1 MTSQK
6 FNLILTSKLKVMK
19 PSDLKVVVNNTKKD
33 DQDKQDHYFVG
44 GVMQEQIDNCSSRP
58 RRQLYGP
65 FVLERQ
71 LNVLVGQTAAGKS
84 VLMVQVLRG
93 IASEDY
99 DGGFPCEAS
108 PLKCCY
114 IDCENDTDDWR
125 DRMNGERL
133 PSNILRK
140 TLDPSI
146 MFEDLALVITREI
159 KRIHREEGVQVFGI
173 DNLKWLLSPSKH
185 ELEETWKLLKA
196 LNMLRSQLGITI
208 ILATHSNKDKVNSE
222 WTIKDISGGSDI
234 NRFSQSIWAV
244 GNVEGQSRQRYLK
257 QLKQRSSS
265 VEFDNSNV
273 AVAELIKH
281 DGKALQFVFMPD
293 LNTQERNL
301 VRQMSNEPSKSEQ
314 IHELLAEKPKMTV
327 AEIAKKCKCSETLV
341 RKVKNAA

>member
-1 MTSQK
+1 MLFASIWITAFS
-6 FNLILTSKLKVMK
+6 LTA
-19 PSDLKVVVNNTKKD
+19 
-33 DQDKQDHYFVG
+33 
-44 GVMQEQIDNCSSRP
+44 
-58 RRQLYGP
+58 
-65 FVLERQ
+65 
-71 LNVLVGQTAAGKS
+71 TAQS
-84 VLMVQVLRG
+84 
-93 IASEDY
+93 INYPYNPDS
-99 DGGFPCEAS
+99 
-108 PLKCCY
+108 
-114 IDCENDTDDWR
+114 DTDDWR

-173 DNLKWLLSPSKH
+173 DNLKWLLSPGKL

-314 IHELLAEKPKMTV
+314 IHELLAEDPEMAV

-341 RKVKNAA
+341 RKVKSAA

>member
-1 MTSQK
+1 
-6 FNLILTSKLKVMK
+6 MK
-19 PSDLKVVVNNTKKD
+19 PSNLKVVVNNTKQD
-33 DQDKQDHYFVG
+33 DQEQCFVG
-44 GVMQEQIDNCSSRP
+44 GIMQEQIDSCSSSH

-93 IASEDY
+93 IASTEY
-99 DGGFPCEAS
+99 DGGFPCEAA

-114 IDCENDTDDWR
+114 IDCENDTEDWR
-125 DRMNGERL
+125 DRMDGERL
-133 PSNILRK
+133 PDNILRK

-146 MFEDLALVITREI
+146 MFEDLAMAITREI
-159 KRIHREEGVQVFGI
+159 KRIHKIEDVQVFGI
-173 DNLKWLLSPSKH
+173 DNLKWLLSPGKQ

-244 GNVEGQSRQRYLK
+244 GNIEGQSSQRYLK
-257 QLKQRSSS
+257 QLKQRSAS
-265 VEFDNSNV
+265 VEYNSSNV
-273 AVAELIKH
+273 AVAELLKH

-301 VRQMSNEPSKSEQ
+301 VRQMSNEPSKTEQ
-314 IHELLAEKPKMTV
+314 ISEVLAENPDMSV
-327 AEIAKKCKCSETLV
+327 AEIAKLCKCSETLV
-341 RKVKNAA
+341 RRRKKTA